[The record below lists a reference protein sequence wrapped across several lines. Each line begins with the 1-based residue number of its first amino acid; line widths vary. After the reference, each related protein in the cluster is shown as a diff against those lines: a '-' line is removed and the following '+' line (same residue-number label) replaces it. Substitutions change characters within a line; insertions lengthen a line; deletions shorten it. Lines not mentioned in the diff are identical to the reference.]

1 MDPKDSNSSKIK
13 IILLDIFPSFEDL
26 ENQDK
31 KGLSIIFHG
40 INKFYNL
47 KELISQKEEIILSSN
62 LTQTKM
68 AISIIQNTD
77 ILATGQMI
85 IKHGTQWVTFSYE
98 NKEKLSQGNLV
109 LNLIDCIKI
118 NILCEI
124 PNKIQNNTKKRNNSI
139 EFPDK
144 KDNKYNLNKKFENFK
159 KMIKNNKINKKNH
172 NNSQE
177 NYNNELIESYNY
189 LNATVKKKNSND
201 LNLNDQMLST
211 ITKEHNKKYEIYN
224 SNNNNMNNSL
234 NCLYKQFNYNY
245 KNLYSLKK
253 LNTEKYLNNK
263 KFKKRINNSAM
274 NISGSET
281 KTSNHNQILNNS
293 NIKSTSRSK
302 IDKKEENNGSLLSS
316 TLKNFNF
323 KNIRKKNNTFKKYLS
338 SSENENNPNF
348 QNYSINID
356 EILSDKIRE
365 HVNVEKS
372 YNKNNC
378 ISSLF
383 DKSKIKKA
391 NNTTNNTY
399 HPNNKLSSN
408 GLVHAKTKTT
418 NFINVNLNNNE
429 LSKTKFE
436 KKQKSKIRFSKN
448 KDNSK
453 LNKTNCNINNIN
465 NSQKYFSNNNS
476 IKTKKN
482 NNFNLEI
489 STYSLAQEKDKNKD
503 INFNKNNGLNL
514 YSKDKKENYTISTRK
529 NKKIMFNKEAS
540 SQPNNFIVHNNNDDK
555 SPKNKNL
562 SERNTERI
570 INNFAAND
578 NENGNGNTNKKEN
591 DNDDYNENDNDND
604 NEYNA
609 YEKIKE
615 DFNLVYNDEY
625 INNIQEDLLK
635 LEIELFIEK
644 ITELIK
650 SYHNQIDLYNL
661 EHEIVINNYRNNVR
675 QYLFQWK
682 LYNKLQYLKMTRESK
697 IINPFENK
705 KQIKKNNINK
715 VDINQKEMI
724 IFKTLFS
731 DNKEDK
737 KRILKGIILNAL
749 ENNNKNIKPL
759 LKDFKYKN
767 WMQKNINDFI
777 K

>member
-1 MDPKDSNSSKIK
+1 MDSKDSNSSKIK
-13 IILLDIFPSFEDL
+13 IMLLDIFPSFEDL

-47 KELISQKEEIILSSN
+47 KELISQKEEIIIAPN

-68 AISIIQNTD
+68 VISIIQNTD

-98 NKEKLSQGNLV
+98 NKEKSSQGNLV
-109 LNLIDCIKI
+109 RNLIDCIKI

-124 PNKIQNNTKKRNNSI
+124 SSKNQNNTKKRNNSI
-139 EFPDK
+139 EFPEK
-144 KDNKYNLNKKFENFK
+144 KDNKLNLNKKFENFK

-177 NYNNELIESYNY
+177 NHNTELIESYNY
-189 LNATVKKKNSND
+189 FNATVKKKNSND
-201 LNLNDQMLST
+201 FNLNDQVLSS
-211 ITKEHNKKYEIYN
+211 ITKEPNKKYEIYN
-224 SNNNNMNNSL
+224 NNHNNILNNSL
-234 NCLYKQFNYNY
+234 NCLYKQFNYN
-245 KNLYSLKK
+245 NLYSLKK
-253 LNTEKYLNNK
+253 LNTEKFLNNK

-281 KTSNHNQILNNS
+281 KTSNHNQNLNNS
-293 NIKSTSRSK
+293 NAKSTSRSK

-323 KNIRKKNNTFKKYLS
+323 KNIRKKNNTFRKYLS

-372 YNKNNC
+372 YNKGNC

-383 DKSKIKKA
+383 DKSKIKKVNK
-391 NNTTNNTY
+391 NNNAY
-399 HPNNKLSSN
+399 HLNNKLSSN
-408 GLVHAKTKTT
+408 GLIHAKTKTT

-448 KDNSK
+448 KEKIN
-453 LNKTNCNINNIN
+453 LNKTNYNINNVN

-489 STYSLAQEKDKNKD
+489 STNSFLEEKDKSKD
-503 INFNKNNGLNL
+503 INMYKNNGLNL

-529 NKKIMFNKEAS
+529 NKKIIYNKEAS
-540 SQPNNFIVHNNNDDK
+540 SQLNNFIDLKNNNDL
-555 SPKNKNL
+555 SPNYKNL
-562 SERNTERI
+562 SDRNTERI
-570 INNFAAND
+570 INDYITND
-578 NENGNGNTNKKEN
+578 NKNSNKNE
-591 DNDDYNENDNDND
+591 DDNDNDNESE

-615 DFNLVYNDEY
+615 DFMLVYNDEY
-625 INNIQEDLLK
+625 IKNIQEDLLK

-661 EHEIVINNYRNNVR
+661 EHEIVKNNYRNNVR

-682 LYNKLQYLKMTRESK
+682 LYNKLQYLKMIKESK
-697 IINPFENK
+697 IIKPFENK
-705 KQIKKNNINK
+705 KQIKNNNINK

-731 DNKEDK
+731 DNKEEK
-737 KRILKGIILNAL
+737 KRTLKRIILNAL
-749 ENNNKNIKPL
+749 EKNDKNIKPL
-759 LKDFKYKN
+759 LKEFNYKN
-767 WMQKNINDFI
+767 WVQQNINEFL

>member
-1 MDPKDSNSSKIK
+1 MEPKDSNSSKIK

-47 KELISQKEEIILSSN
+47 KELISQKEEIIISPN

-98 NKEKLSQGNLV
+98 NKEKSSQGNLV

-124 PNKIQNNTKKRNNSI
+124 PTKNQINTKKRNNSI

-144 KDNKYNLNKKFENFK
+144 KDNKLNLNKKFENFK
-159 KMIKNNKINKKNH
+159 KMGKNYKINRKNH

-177 NYNNELIESYNY
+177 NYNNELVESYNY
-189 LNATVKKKNSND
+189 FNATVKKKNSND
-201 LNLNDQMLST
+201 FSLNIQILST
-211 ITKEHNKKYEIYN
+211 ITKEHNKKFEIYN
-224 SNNNNMNNSL
+224 SNNNNVNNSL
-234 NCLYKQFNYNY
+234 NCLYKQFNYNN

-281 KTSNHNQILNNS
+281 KTSNYNQNLNNS
-293 NIKSTSRSK
+293 NVKSTSRSK

-323 KNIRKKNNTFKKYLS
+323 KNIRKKNNTFRKYLS

-356 EILSDKIRE
+356 EILSNKIRE

-372 YNKNNC
+372 YNKGNC
-378 ISSLF
+378 LNSLF

-391 NNTTNNTY
+391 NNNTNTF
-399 HPNNKLSSN
+399 HLNNKLSSN
-408 GLVHAKTKTT
+408 GLAHAKTKTT

-429 LSKTKFE
+429 LSKTKNE
-436 KKQKSKIRFSKN
+436 KKQKSKIRFGKN
-448 KDNSK
+448 KDNTNM
-453 LNKTNCNINNIN
+453 NKTNYNIN
-465 NSQKYFSNNNS
+465 NSQKFFSNNNS

-489 STYSLAQEKDKNKD
+489 STNCFAEEKDKNKE

-514 YSKDKKENYTISTRK
+514 YSKDKKVNYTISTRK
-529 NKKIMFNKEAS
+529 NKKIIFNKEAS
-540 SQPNNFIVHNNNDDK
+540 SQSNNFMVHLNNNDK
-555 SPKNKNL
+555 SPNSKNL
-562 SERNTERI
+562 SDRNTEKI
-570 INNFAAND
+570 INDYITND
-578 NENGNGNTNKKEN
+578 NENENGNVNKNEIGNDKEN
-591 DNDDYNENDNDND
+591 EIGNDNE

-625 INNIQEDLLK
+625 IKNIQEDLLK

-661 EHEIVINNYRNNVR
+661 EHEIVKNNYRNNVR

-715 VDINQKEMI
+715 VDINQKEMV

-731 DNKEDK
+731 DNNEDR
-737 KRILKGIILNAL
+737 KRILKRIILNAL
-749 ENNNKNIKPL
+749 ENNDKNIKPL
-759 LKDFKYKN
+759 LKDFKFKN
-767 WMQKNINDFI
+767 WMQKNINDFQ

>member
-1 MDPKDSNSSKIK
+1 MESKDSNSSKIK

-47 KELISQKEEIILSSN
+47 KEIISQKEEIILTPN
-62 LTQTKM
+62 LAQTKM
-68 AISIIQNTD
+68 VISIIQNTD

-98 NKEKLSQGNLV
+98 NKEKSSQTNIV

-124 PNKIQNNTKKRNNSI
+124 PNKNQNNTKKRNNSI

-144 KDNKYNLNKKFENFK
+144 KDNKLNLNKNFK

-177 NYNNELIESYNY
+177 NQNNELLESYNNY
-189 LNATVKKKNSND
+189 FNATVKKKNSND
-201 LNLNDQMLST
+201 FNLNDQMLST

-224 SNNNNMNNSL
+224 SNNNNLNNSL

-253 LNTEKYLNNK
+253 LNTEKSLNNK
-263 KFKKRINNSAM
+263 KFKKRVNNSAM

-281 KTSNHNQILNNS
+281 KTSNYFQKLNNS

-302 IDKKEENNGSLLSS
+302 IDKKEENNGNLLSS

-348 QNYSINID
+348 ENYSINID

-383 DKSKIKKA
+383 DKSKITKV
-391 NNTTNNTY
+391 NNNKITY
-399 HPNNKLSSN
+399 HLNNKLSSN
-408 GLVHAKTKTT
+408 GLVHAITKTT

-429 LSKTKFE
+429 MSKTKLE
-436 KKQKSKIRFSKN
+436 KKQKNKIRFSKN
-448 KDNSK
+448 KDN
-453 LNKTNCNINNIN
+453 LNMNKTNYNINNIN

-489 STYSLAQEKDKNKD
+489 STNSFAEEKDKNKD
-503 INFNKNNGLNL
+503 LNFNKKNGLHL
-514 YSKDKKENYTISTRK
+514 CSKDKKENYTISTRK
-529 NKKIMFNKEAS
+529 NKKIMFSKEAS
-540 SQPNNFIVHNNNDDK
+540 SQSNNFIVNNNYIDK
-555 SPKNKNL
+555 SPNYKNL
-562 SERNTERI
+562 SDRNFEII
-570 INNFAAND
+570 INDYIQNDKENGIGNVSESKTANDYGND
-578 NENGNGNTNKKEN
+578 NE
-591 DNDDYNENDNDND
+591 

-615 DFNLVYNDEY
+615 DFNLLYNDEY
-625 INNIQEDLLK
+625 IKNIQDDLLK

-661 EHEIVINNYRNNVR
+661 EHEIVKNNYRNNVR
-675 QYLFQWK
+675 QFLFQWK
-682 LYNKLQYLKMTRESK
+682 LYNKLQYLKMIRESK

-705 KQIKKNNINK
+705 KQMKKNNINK
-715 VDINQKEMI
+715 VDINQKEMV

-731 DNKEDK
+731 ENNEDK
-737 KRILKGIILNAL
+737 KRILKRIILNAL
-749 ENNNKNIKPL
+749 ENNDKNIKTL
-759 LKDFKYKN
+759 LKNFKYKN
-767 WMQKNINDFI
+767 WIQQNINDFL

>member
-1 MDPKDSNSSKIK
+1 MEPKDSNSSRIK

-47 KELISQKEEIILSSN
+47 KELVSQKEEINIVPN

-68 AISIIQNTD
+68 AISIIQSTD

-109 LNLIDCIKI
+109 LNLMDCIKI

-124 PNKIQNNTKKRNNSI
+124 SNKNQNNTKKRNNSI

-144 KDNKYNLNKKFENFK
+144 KDSKLNLNKKFENFK
-159 KMIKNNKINKKNH
+159 KTIKNNKLNKKNH

-177 NYNNELIESYNY
+177 NYNSELIESYNY
-189 LNATVKKKNSND
+189 FNATVKKKNSND
-201 LNLNDQMLST
+201 FNLNDQVLST
-211 ITKEHNKKYEIYN
+211 ITKEHNKKYEIN
-224 SNNNNMNNSL
+224 NNNNNMNNSL

-245 KNLYSLKK
+245 NNLYSLKK
-253 LNTEKYLNNK
+253 LNTEKFLNNK

-281 KTSNHNQILNNS
+281 KTSNHNINLNNS
-293 NIKSTSRSK
+293 NIKSSSRSK

-323 KNIRKKNNTFKKYLS
+323 KNIRKKNNTFGKYLS

-372 YNKNNC
+372 YSKSNC
-378 ISSLF
+378 INTLF
-383 DKSKIKKA
+383 DKSKIKK
-391 NNTTNNTY
+391 
-399 HPNNKLSSN
+399 PNNNNPYHLKSKLSSN

-429 LSKTKFE
+429 LSKTKLE
-436 KKQKSKIRFSKN
+436 KKQKSKIKFSKKKEILN
-448 KDNSK
+448 
-453 LNKTNCNINNIN
+453 LNKTNYNIN

-489 STYSLAQEKDKNKD
+489 STNSFLEDKNKD
-503 INFNKNNGLNL
+503 ININKNNGLNL
-514 YSKDKKENYTISTRK
+514 YSKDKKENYTISTKK

-540 SQPNNFIVHNNNDDK
+540 SQPNNFIIHKSNNNNDINK
-555 SPKNKNL
+555 SPNYNYL
-562 SERNTERI
+562 SDRNTERI
-570 INNFAAND
+570 IN
-578 NENGNGNTNKKEN
+578 
-591 DNDDYNENDNDND
+591 DYIVNDNDND
-604 NEYNA
+604 NVNENGNLNKNGNENDNGNDNNNEIEYNA

-650 SYHNQIDLYNL
+650 SYHDQIDLYNL
-661 EHEIVINNYRNNVR
+661 ENEIEKNNYRNSVR

-682 LYNKLQYLKMTRESK
+682 LYNKLQYLKMIRESK
-697 IINPFENK
+697 IIHPFENK
-705 KQIKKNNINK
+705 KQIKKNNVNK
-715 VDINQKEMI
+715 VDINQKEMV
-724 IFKTLFS
+724 IFRTLFS
-731 DNKEDK
+731 NNKEDK
-737 KRILKGIILNAL
+737 KKMLKSIILNVL
-749 ENNNKNIKPL
+749 GNNDKNIKPL
-759 LKDFKYKN
+759 LRDFKFKN
-767 WMQKNINDFI
+767 WMQQNINDCL

>member
-1 MDPKDSNSSKIK
+1 MEPKDSNSSKIK

-47 KELISQKEEIILSSN
+47 KELISQKEEIIISPN

-98 NKEKLSQGNLV
+98 NKEKSSQGNLV

-124 PNKIQNNTKKRNNSI
+124 PTKNQINTKKRNNSI

-144 KDNKYNLNKKFENFK
+144 KDNKLNLNKKFENFK
-159 KMIKNNKINKKNH
+159 KMGKNYKINRKNH

-177 NYNNELIESYNY
+177 NYNNELVESYNY
-189 LNATVKKKNSND
+189 FNATVKKKNSND
-201 LNLNDQMLST
+201 FSLNIQILST
-211 ITKEHNKKYEIYN
+211 ITKEHNKKFEIYN
-224 SNNNNMNNSL
+224 SNNNNVNNSL
-234 NCLYKQFNYNY
+234 NCLYKQFNYNN

-281 KTSNHNQILNNS
+281 KTSNYNQNLNNS
-293 NIKSTSRSK
+293 NVKSTSRSK

-323 KNIRKKNNTFKKYLS
+323 KNIRKKNNTFRKYLS

-356 EILSDKIRE
+356 EILSNKIRE

-372 YNKNNC
+372 YNKGNC
-378 ISSLF
+378 INSLF
-383 DKSKIKKA
+383 DKSKIKKVN
-391 NNTTNNTY
+391 NNTNSF
-399 HPNNKLSSN
+399 HLNNKLSSN
-408 GLVHAKTKTT
+408 GLAHAKTKTT

-429 LSKTKFE
+429 LSKTKNE

-448 KDNSK
+448 KDNTNM
-453 LNKTNCNINNIN
+453 NKTNYNIN
-465 NSQKYFSNNNS
+465 NSQKFFSNNNS

-489 STYSLAQEKDKNKD
+489 STNCFAEEKDKNKE

-514 YSKDKKENYTISTRK
+514 YSKDKKVNYTISTRK
-529 NKKIMFNKEAS
+529 NKKIIFNKEAS
-540 SQPNNFIVHNNNDDK
+540 SQSNNFMVHLNNNDK
-555 SPKNKNL
+555 SPNSKNL
-562 SERNTERI
+562 SDRNTEKI
-570 INNFAAND
+570 INDYITND
-578 NENGNGNTNKKEN
+578 NENENGNVNKNEIGNDKEN
-591 DNDDYNENDNDND
+591 EIGNDNE

-625 INNIQEDLLK
+625 IKNIQEDLLK

-661 EHEIVINNYRNNVR
+661 EHEIVKNNYRNNVR

-715 VDINQKEMI
+715 VDINQKEMV

-731 DNKEDK
+731 DNNEDR
-737 KRILKGIILNAL
+737 KRILKRIILNAL
-749 ENNNKNIKPL
+749 ENNDKNIKPL
-759 LKDFKYKN
+759 LKDFKFKN
-767 WMQKNINDFI
+767 WMQKNINDFQ